1 MIKLFKGTRRLFIK
15 GATHHQIHWI
25 TLSVQTVKNLT
36 STVRCFQPFHDEII
50 HLAALKTFSPHSQVC
65 VEELSVLVLCGSSSQ
80 NTL

>member
-1 MIKLFKGTRRLFIK
+1 MIKLFKGTHRLFIK

-50 HLAALKTFSPHSQVC
+50 HLAALKTLVC